1 MKGDKKMEEKKPAGS
16 DKDVEENKVIA
27 AVGYLWILCF
37 IPLFLKKESKFAKFH
52 GKQGLVLFI
61 IDIIAAF
68 FLLIPVINVLLWII
82 LVFASVLGIVMAI
95 LGKWYKLPVIGQLA
109 DKINL

>member
-1 MKGDKKMEEKKPAGS
+1 MEEKKPAVS

-27 AVGYLWILCF
+27 AIGYLWILCF

-61 IDIIAAF
+61 IDIVAAF
-68 FLLIPVINVLLWII
+68 FYLIPFFGWLLW
-82 LVFASVLGIVMAI
+82 AI
-95 LGKWYKLPVIGQLA
+95 LILTSIIGLLQALSGKWYKLPVIGQLA